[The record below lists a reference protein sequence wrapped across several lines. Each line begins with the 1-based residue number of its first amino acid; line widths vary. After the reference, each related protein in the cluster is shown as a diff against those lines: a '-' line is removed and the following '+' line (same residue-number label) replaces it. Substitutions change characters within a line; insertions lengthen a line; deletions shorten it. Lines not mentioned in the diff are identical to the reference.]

1 MCRLNYNDLL
11 YLIIEY
17 DIDTIN
23 RYLHEMEQANR
34 QKKGID
40 VIDATPEMAT
50 AFFKG
55 GR

>member
-1 MCRLNYNDLL
+1 M
-11 YLIIEY
+11 IIDY
-17 DIDTIN
+17 DIDTIKT
-23 RYLHEMEQANR
+23 YLHEKEQANR

-40 VIDATPEMAT
+40 IVDATPEMTT